1 MPSVETKCH
10 LRVRPTTATSFPE
23 RPRRRAD
30 LRTVPIVDGHE
41 WLTAYQQQV
50 RDIGVRAQRAQT
62 ELRHVEATTTNHDG
76 AVTVTVNPAGAL
88 LRLVL
93 HERADQL
100 TRVQLAEVVLA
111 TARQAQARAA
121 REAIEAVA
129 PLLGERSE
137 AIRVLRAYLPEAG
150 PR

>member
-1 MPSVETKCH
+1 M
-10 LRVRPTTATSFPE
+10 
-23 RPRRRAD
+23 
-30 LRTVPIVDGHE
+30 DGHE

-100 TRVQLAEVVLA
+100 TRVQLAEAVLV